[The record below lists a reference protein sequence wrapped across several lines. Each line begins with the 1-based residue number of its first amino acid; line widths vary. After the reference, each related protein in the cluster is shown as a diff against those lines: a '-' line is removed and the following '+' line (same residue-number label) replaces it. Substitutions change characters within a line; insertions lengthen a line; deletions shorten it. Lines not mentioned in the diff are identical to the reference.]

1 MSSARKYEVPDLFG
15 MLHALVAAPSVSCSS
30 LALDTS
36 NVAVIEL
43 LAGWLETLGFDV
55 QIEVV
60 RQSAERP
67 PKANL
72 IATLGSGP
80 GGLVLSGHT
89 DTVPYD
95 EQRWTVDPF
104 RLTEKDG
111 RWYGLG
117 ATDMKGFFPVA
128 IEAARAFVDQ
138 RLRQPLIILAT
149 ADEETSMDGA
159 RQLVAQGRPR
169 ARCAVIGEPTDL
181 KPARLHKGM
190 MMESIVIVGR
200 SGHSSDP
207 ALGNNALEAMHEVI
221 GDLQQLR
228 GELQARYRNAAFDV
242 QVPTLNLGCIHG
254 GDSPNRI
261 CGECELH
268 FDLRP
273 LPGMDIDELRRTI
286 AQRLQPFAERRRIN
300 IQLRSLFPGIQ
311 PFEQAA
317 ASPLIAAVEKLTGHS
332 AGSVGFAT
340 EAPFL
345 QQLGMDT
352 VVLGPGSIRQAH
364 QPDEYVEIAQLQPA
378 VALLQ
383 SLIRQFCLQE
393 MR

>member
-1 MSSARKYEVPDLFG
+1 MTSTAPPKIPDLFG
-15 MLHALVAAPSVSCSS
+15 MLQALVAAPSVSSS
-30 LALDTS
+30 SIALDTS
-36 NVAVIEL
+36 NVAVIDL
-43 LAGWLETLGFDV
+43 LAGWLEALGFDV
-55 QIEVV
+55 QTAVV
-60 RQSAERP
+60 AQAPDRP

-95 EQRWTVDPF
+95 AHRWTTDPF

-128 IEAARAFVDQ
+128 IEAARAFVGQ
-138 RLRQPLIILAT
+138 PLRQPLIILAT

-159 RQLVAQGRPR
+159 RQLVAQGRPQ
-169 ARCAVIGEPTDL
+169 ARFAVIGEPTDL
-181 KPARLHKGM
+181 KPARMHKGM

-207 ALGNNALEAMHEVI
+207 GLGNNALEAMVEVI
-221 GDLQQLR
+221 GDLQR
-228 GELQARYRNAAFDV
+228 FREELQARYRNAAFDV

-273 LPGMDIDELRRTI
+273 LPGMDVDELRDAISR
-286 AQRLQPFAERRRIN
+286 RLQPFAERRRIN
-300 IQLRSLFPGIQ
+300 IEMRSLFPGTR
-311 PFEQAA
+311 PFEQSA
-317 ASPLIAAVEKLTGHS
+317 ASPLIVAAERLTGHS
-332 AGSVGFAT
+332 AGSVGFTT

-352 VVLGPGSIRQAH
+352 VVLGPGSINQAH
-364 QPDEYVEIAQLQPA
+364 QPDEFIEVAQLQPA
-378 VALLQ
+378 IAVLQ
-383 SLIRQFCLQE
+383 NLIRQFCL
-393 MR
+393 